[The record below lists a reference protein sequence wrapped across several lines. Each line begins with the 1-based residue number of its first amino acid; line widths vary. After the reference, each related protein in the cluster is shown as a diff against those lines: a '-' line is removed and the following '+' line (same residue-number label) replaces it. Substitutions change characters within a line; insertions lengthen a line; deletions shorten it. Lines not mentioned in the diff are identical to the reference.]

1 MGYFGPNRG
10 EPEEVYDNVKLKDIP
25 KMGDL
30 REEVNAILHKASW
43 WDLYGVDWAIMV
55 TVFGMVLVGVYLMS
69 CDSLLAVAL
78 GLMIYGYCHSSIA
91 VKGAHA
97 VAHGSMCASAT
108 WNRFW
113 MYIFSD
119 VAGTFPA
126 DAAYDIHIKTHHPHT
141 NIIGLG
147 DSSTW
152 KIPFLPAYLYMYV
165 APLLVPIITIPISIS
180 EVWGSW
186 LKLIKYITLAGIGLS
201 VNFFLLIN
209 LSGFSFTQ
217 ALLVTWAARAMLII
231 PYIHVNIFQHIGLP
245 MYSQKSR
252 PVRIYQMSTG
262 VLNLPRN
269 PILDYS
275 FGHSIVS
282 CHIEHHL
289 FPTLSDNMCLKIQP
303 TVSRFLRKN
312 GLPYNEDTYRSRL
325 DMFTKKYQKLMVNA
339 PPITHFVGIQ

>member
-1 MGYFGPNRG
+1 MGYFGADRG
-10 EPEEVYDNVKLKDIP
+10 QPEEVYDKVKLKDLP
-25 KMGDL
+25 KMANL
-30 REEVNAILHKASW
+30 REEVNLIIHKSSW
-43 WDLYGVDWAIMV
+43 WDLYGVDWMIMLI
-55 TVFGMVLVGVYLMS
+55 VFGMVFVGAYLMS
-69 CDSLLAVAL
+69 SDNVLVMVL
-78 GLMIYGYCHSSIA
+78 GIVVYGYCHNSIA

-97 VAHGSMCASAT
+97 AAHGAMCASPV
-108 WNRFW
+108 WNRLW
-113 MYIFSD
+113 MILCSD
-119 VAGTFPA
+119 IAGTFPS
-126 DAAYDIHIKTHHPHT
+126 DAAYDIHIKNHHPHT

-165 APLLVPIITIPISIS
+165 APLLVPVITIPVSLS
-180 EVWGSW
+180 ELRGKWPQM
-186 LKLIKYITLAGIGLS
+186 IRYMFLATIGLS
-201 VNFFLLIN
+201 INFCLLMNI
-209 LSGFSFTQ
+209 SGFTFMQ
-217 ALLVTWAARAMLII
+217 ALMVTWAARAMLSI

-252 PVRIYQMSTG
+252 PVRIYQMTTG

-282 CHIEHHL
+282 CHVEHHL

-303 TVSRFLRKN
+303 TVSKFLKKT

-325 DMFTKKYQKLMVNA
+325 DIFTRKYKKLMVNA